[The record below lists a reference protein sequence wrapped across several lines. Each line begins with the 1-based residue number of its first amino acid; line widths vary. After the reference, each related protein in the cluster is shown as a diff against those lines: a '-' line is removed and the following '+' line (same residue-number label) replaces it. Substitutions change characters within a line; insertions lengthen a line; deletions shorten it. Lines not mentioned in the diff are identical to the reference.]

1 MSIGQQCGHFVPQ
14 CAGLRPCDHARP
26 LYFDCTFGQWRGPR
40 RHCNLTSMCAA
51 GVNSRAIGLPTR
63 LALALAASL
72 TAVGPAA
79 AQTHFVPSQAVLA
92 SELHASA
99 LADWNSPAFQFHP
112 PDPLAVE
119 ATDWPGPSAMPDPLA
134 ASVQICETPF
144 VQEFRVSIGSF
155 LKGRVHI
162 SGFEAIFPMTN
173 FLWGLYGPES
183 ESATSFGRATVP
195 GLAEPA
201 NQSSFGFAISL
212 SRRGGSAPGIGSQL
226 LQRASH
232 LAARGTR

>member
-1 MSIGQQCGHFVPQ
+1 MR
-14 CAGLRPCDHARP
+14 ALRFLVRRVRACDLAWP
-26 LYFDCTFGQWRGPR
+26 LYFDCTFGQWHGTERQ
-40 RHCNLTSMCAA
+40 CNLIIMCAA
-51 GVNSRAIGLPTR
+51 GVNSRVIWFPTR

-72 TAVGPAA
+72 IAVGPAA

-92 SELHASA
+92 SQLPASA
-99 LADWNSPAFQFHP
+99 PAAWNSPAIQFHL

-119 ATDWPGPSAMPDPLA
+119 ATAWPGPSAMPDSLA
-134 ASVQICETPF
+134 ASVRTCETPF

-155 LKGRVHI
+155 LKGRVHV
-162 SGFEAIFPMTN
+162 SGFGAIFPMAN
-173 FLWGLYGPES
+173 LLWGLYGPES
-183 ESATSFGRATVP
+183 VGATNFGRGTVP

-212 SRRGGSAPGIGSQL
+212 SRRSGSAPGIGSQL